1 MKASQFLSVGAA
13 LVLSVT
19 SACGGDTHTAPPNPS
34 VMQIVGVNN
43 VTFTAGLKF
52 PVQFAVSLKSADGAP
67 LPNVKVLWTVTS
79 GGGIVGGEDAPN
91 HEVSGYLIAIP
102 SDQSGYSWV
111 LWTLGPV
118 LGPQTLTAS
127 VSGFVGSP
135 ATFFA
140 TATPP

>member
-1 MKASQFLSVGAA
+1 MNASQFLSVGAT
-13 LVLSVT
+13 LVLTMT

-34 VMQIVGVNN
+34 VMRIIGVNN
-43 VTFTAGLKF
+43 VSWTAGLKF
-52 PVQFAVSLKSADGAP
+52 PVAFEVSLQSADGAA
-67 LPNVKVLWTVTS
+67 LPRVSVLWTVTS
-79 GGGIVGGEDAPN
+79 GGGIVGGEDSPN
-91 HEVSGYLIAIP
+91 HGVSGYLIAIP
-102 SDQSGYSWV
+102 SDERGNSTV
-111 LWTLGPV
+111 IWTLGPV